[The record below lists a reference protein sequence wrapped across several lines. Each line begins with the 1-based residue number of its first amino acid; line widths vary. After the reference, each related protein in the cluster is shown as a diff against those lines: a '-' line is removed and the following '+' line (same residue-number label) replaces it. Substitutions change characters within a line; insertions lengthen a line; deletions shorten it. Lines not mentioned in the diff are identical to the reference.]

1 METDGSLT
9 AAAPREDVALRD
21 GLDARLP
28 GLGLLYRDL
37 HSHPELSMQEKRTA
51 GIVAAELRGQGW
63 DVTEGVGGTG
73 VVGLLRNGEGPVVAL
88 RADMDGLPVREA
100 TGLDYASTDAALSP
114 DGEPVP
120 LMHACGHDLHT
131 AALLGATAQLAAHRE
146 LWRGT
151 LLAVFQPGE
160 ETGAGARAMLA
171 DGLLERFPRPDV
183 VLGQHVGP
191 LPLGSVA
198 TRTGVL
204 MAAADSLR
212 ARLLGRGGH
221 GSAPHTTV
229 DPVVMAAATVM
240 RLQGIVAREVSPTE
254 SAVVTVGSLR
264 AGTKENIIPEEAEL
278 KINIRTF
285 DPAVRE
291 RVLAAVRRTVE
302 GEAATSGAPHP
313 PEFSELNSFP
323 LTVNSD
329 GATERTVRAIAAG
342 GTQVHTMRSPLSGS
356 EDFGLLATAAGCP
369 SVFWFFGGTEPSSWE
384 GADPAGEQPSTVH
397 GNHSPFFAPVADP
410 ALRNGVTHLLDA
422 AAEWLDPA

>member
-9 AAAPREDVALRD
+9 VAAPREGDALRD
-21 GLDARLP
+21 GLDPRLP
-28 GLGLLYRDL
+28 ALGLLYRDL
-37 HSHPELSMQEKRTA
+37 HSHPELSMQEHRTA
-51 GIVAAELRGQGW
+51 GIVATELRGQGW
-63 DVTEGVGGTG
+63 EVTEGVGGTG
-73 VVGLLRNGEGPVVAL
+73 VVGVLRNGEGPVVAL

-100 TGLDYASTDAALSP
+100 TGLDYASTDTALSP
-114 DGEPVP
+114 DGERVP

-131 AALLGATAQLAAHRE
+131 AALLGATGRLAAHRE

-151 LLAVFQPGE
+151 LLAIFQPGE

-198 TRTGVL
+198 TRPGVV

-221 GSAPHTTV
+221 GSAPHATV

-264 AGTKENIIPEEAEL
+264 AGTKENIIPDEAEL

-285 DPAVRE
+285 DAAVRE

-302 GEAATSGAPHP
+302 GEAATSGAPRP

-329 GATERTVRAIAAG
+329 GATERVLQALGAG
-342 GTQVHTMRSPLSGS
+342 GAQVHTLRSPLSGS
-356 EDFGLLATAAGCP
+356 EDFGLLATAAECP
-369 SVFWFFGGTEPSSWE
+369 SVFWFFGGTEPSGWE
-384 GADPAGEQPSTVH
+384 GADPAGEQPPTVH

-422 AAEWLDPA
+422 AAEWLDSV

>member
-1 METDGSLT
+1 M
-9 AAAPREDVALRD
+9 RD

-37 HSHPELSMQEKRTA
+37 HSHPELSMQEHRTA

-63 DVTEGVGGTG
+63 EVTEGVGGTG
-73 VVGLLRNGEGPVVAL
+73 VVGVLRNGEGPVVAL

-100 TGLDYASTDAALSP
+100 TGLDYASTDTALSP

-131 AALLGATAQLAAHRE
+131 AALLGATGQLAAHRE

-151 LLAVFQPGE
+151 LLAIFQPGE
-160 ETGAGARAMLA
+160 ETAAGARAMLA

-198 TRTGVL
+198 TRPGVV

-221 GSAPHTTV
+221 GSAPHATV

-264 AGTKENIIPEEAEL
+264 AGTKENIIPDEAEL

-285 DPAVRE
+285 DAAVRE

-302 GEAATSGAPHP
+302 GEAATSGAPRP
-313 PEFSELNSFP
+313 PEFSEINSFP
-323 LTVNSD
+323 LLSPD
-329 GATERTVRAIAAG
+329 GQFGRGDGTRPPRARG
-342 GTQVHTMRSPLSGS
+342 GRRS
-356 EDFGLLATAAGCP
+356 
-369 SVFWFFGGTEPSSWE
+369 
-384 GADPAGEQPSTVH
+384 GAH
-397 GNHSPFFAPVADP
+397 P
-410 ALRNGVTHLLDA
+410 ALPAVGQRGLRPARHCGRVSVRLLVLRRHGAQQLGGRRSGGRA
-422 AAEWLDPA
+422 AAHRARQPLAVLRTGGGSRAA